1 MEESSAVVLGAER
14 LDVAVAPLE
23 PSPSAVLVAMAAA
36 EWNPPLPVMPPTVL
50 LMLLLMLGILA
61 RWLMLLLLLLL
72 WDEWSDEFVG
82 CEDV

>member
-36 EWNPPLPVMPPTVL
+36 EWNPPLPVLPPTVL
-50 LMLLLMLGILA
+50 LMLGMLA
-61 RWLMLLLLLLL
+61 RWLMLLLLLLLL